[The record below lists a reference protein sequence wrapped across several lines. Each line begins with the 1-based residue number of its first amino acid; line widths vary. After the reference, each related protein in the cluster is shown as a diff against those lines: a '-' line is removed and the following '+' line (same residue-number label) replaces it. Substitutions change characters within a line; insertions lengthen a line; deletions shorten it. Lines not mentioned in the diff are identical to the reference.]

1 MVVSVYAQNGVALVT
16 IDNPPVNAASAAV
29 REGLARALAR
39 TEADRGVS
47 AVILHCAG
55 MTFVA
60 GADISEF
67 GGTPLKPHLPDVID
81 DIERASKPWVAA
93 LHGTVLGGGLEL
105 AMGCHARIAD
115 RNTKLGLPEVTLGL
129 IPGAGGTVR
138 LPRLVTA
145 DLALTMVAGG
155 KPITAPDA
163 QTAGLIDEI
172 ADDDLLERA
181 TGFARE
187 LRHVLPTRER
197 PLRKALDTDSFQ
209 ALSRELRAKARGQ
222 MSPVA
227 AVEAIERALALPFDE
242 ALTAERETFLKLKSS
257 PQSASLRRLF
267 FAERGA
273 LKRDPRARAAS
284 RPLAGV
290 GIVGGGTMGTGI
302 AAACLMRGLPVI
314 LAEQTDKA
322 AQAAR
327 TRVTDT
333 LTASAKRGLVPDLD
347 LTLSRFQTGVELDDL
362 TDADLVIEA
371 VFEDMH
377 VKKSLF
383 AELDR
388 VTKPEAVLATN
399 TSYLDVNEIA
409 SVLKDPSR
417 AIGLHFFSPAHIMKL
432 LEIVLPDRVADDVVA
447 TGAALSKRLGKIGV
461 FSGVCEGFIG
471 NRIMSAYRQEAD
483 FLIEEGASPQE
494 VDAAMRAFG
503 FAMGVFEMQDLAGL
517 DIAWAM
523 RKRRA
528 ASPTPSERYV
538 RAADRLCEAGRFGR
552 KTGAGWYDYT
562 DRGAEPSGF
571 VARVI
576 EEERAAKGITPRVF
590 GAEEIMRRLRT
601 RMSNEAA
608 AVLAEGISASAE
620 DIDVVMVN
628 GYGYPRWRSGLRE
641 E

>member
-538 RAADRLCEAGRFGR
+538 R
-552 KTGAGWYDYT
+552 
-562 DRGAEPSGF
+562 
-571 VARVI
+571 
-576 EEERAAKGITPRVF
+576 
-590 GAEEIMRRLRT
+590 
-601 RMSNEAA
+601 
-608 AVLAEGISASAE
+608 
-620 DIDVVMVN
+620 
-628 GYGYPRWRSGLRE
+628 
-641 E
+641 

>member
-1 MVVSVYAQNGVALVT
+1 MVVSVSAQDGVALVT

-29 REGLARALAR
+29 REGLMKALAR

-47 AVILHCAG
+47 AVVLHCSG

-60 GADISEF
+60 GADVSEF
-67 GGTPLKPHLPDVID
+67 GKPPIEPHLPDVID
-81 DIERASKPWVAA
+81 AIERASKPWVAA

-105 AMGCHARIAD
+105 AMGCHARVAD

-163 QTAGLIDEI
+163 KTAGLIDEI

-181 TGFARE
+181 TGFARGP
-187 LRHVLPTRER
+187 RHVLPTRER
-197 PLRKALDTDSFQ
+197 PLRKAQDAASFE

-222 MSPVA
+222 MSPVS
-227 AVEAIERALALPFDE
+227 AVGAIERALALPFDD
-242 ALTAERETFLKLKSS
+242 ALRAERETFLKLRSS
-257 PQSASLRRLF
+257 PQSAALRRLF
-267 FAERGA
+267 FAERGT
-273 LKRDPRARAAS
+273 LKRDPRARVAP
-284 RPLAGV
+284 RPLTGL
-290 GIVGGGTMGTGI
+290 GIVGGGRMGTGI
-302 AAACLMRGLPVI
+302 AAACLMRGLPVT
-314 LAEQTDKA
+314 LAEQTNEA
-322 AQAAR
+322 AQTAR
-327 TRVTDT
+327 TRVIVT
-333 LTASAKRGLVPDLD
+333 LTASAERGLVPDLD
-347 LTLSRFQTGVELDDL
+347 ATLSRFETGANLDQVA
-362 TDADLVIEA
+362 DADLVIEA

-383 AELDR
+383 SELDR
-388 VTKPEAVLATN
+388 VTSPEAVLATN

-483 FLIEEGASPQE
+483 FLVEEGASPKE
-494 VDAAMRAFG
+494 VDTAMRAFG

-523 RKRRA
+523 RKRWA
-528 ASPTPSERYV
+528 TSGTPSERYV
-538 RAADRLCEAGRFGR
+538 RVADRLCEAGRFGR

-562 DRGAEPSGF
+562 DTGAEHSEF
-571 VARVI
+571 VAQVI
-576 EEERAAKGITPRVF
+576 EEERAAKGIRPRGF

-601 RMSNEAA
+601 RMSDEAVA
-608 AVLAEGISASAE
+608 ILAEGISASAE

-628 GYGYPRWRSGLRE
+628 GYGYPRWRDGLSE
-641 E
+641 G

>member
-93 LHGTVLGGGLEL
+93 LHGTVLGGGLEM

>member
-1 MVVSVYAQNGVALVT
+1 MVISVSTKNGVAVVT

-29 REGLARALAR
+29 RKGLMRALAR
-39 TEADRGVS
+39 TEADHGVS
-47 AVILHCAG
+47 AVVLHCAG

-67 GGTPLKPHLPDVID
+67 GKPPVEPHLPDVID
-81 DIERASKPWVAA
+81 AIERASKPWVAA

-145 DLALTMVAGG
+145 DRALTMVAGG
-155 KPITAPDA
+155 KPITAADA
-163 QTAGLIDEI
+163 RAAGLIDEI
-172 ADDDLLERA
+172 ADDNLLERA
-181 TGFARE
+181 AGFAR
-187 LRHVLPTRER
+187 RPRDVLPTRDR
-197 PLRKALDTDSFQ
+197 PLRKAQDSASLQ

-222 MSPVA
+222 ISPVS
-227 AVEAIERALALPFDE
+227 AVEAIERTLALPFDD
-242 ALTAERETFLKLKSS
+242 ALRAERETFLKLKSS
-257 PQSASLRRLF
+257 PQSTALRRLF
-267 FAERGA
+267 FAERGT
-273 LKRDPRARAAS
+273 LKRDPRTRVAP
-284 RPLAGV
+284 RPLTGV

-302 AAACLMRGLPVI
+302 AAACLMHGLPVI
-314 LAEQTDKA
+314 LVEQTNEA
-322 AQAAR
+322 AQTAR

-333 LTASAKRGLVPDLD
+333 LNASAERGLVPDPD
-347 LTLSRFQTGVELDDL
+347 ATLSLFGTGSNLDELA
-362 TDADLVIEA
+362 DADLVIEA

-383 AELDR
+383 SELDR
-388 VTKPEAVLATN
+388 VTNPEAVLATN

-432 LEIVLPDRVADDVVA
+432 LEIVLPDRVADHVVA

-523 RKRRA
+523 RKRQA
-528 ASPTPSERYV
+528 ASRAPSERYV
-538 RAADRLCEAGRFGR
+538 RIADRLCAAGRFGR

-562 DRGAEPSGF
+562 DKGAEHSKF
-571 VARVI
+571 VAQII
-576 EEERAAKGITPRVF
+576 EEECAAKGITRRRF
-590 GAEEIMRRLRT
+590 GAEEIMQRLRT
-601 RMSNEAA
+601 RMSDEAA
-608 AVLAEGISASAE
+608 AVLAEGISAAAE

-628 GYGYPRWRSGLRE
+628 GYGYPRWRGGLT
-641 E
+641 

>member
-105 AMGCHARIAD
+105 AIGCHARIAD
-115 RNTKLGLPEVTLGL
+115 RNTKLGFPEVTLGL

-163 QTAGLIDEI
+163 RTAGLIDEI

-181 TGFARE
+181 MGFARE
-187 LRHVLPTRER
+187 PRHVLPTRER
-197 PLRKALDTDSFQ
+197 PIRKALDTDSFQ

-273 LKRDPRARAAS
+273 LKRDPRARAAP

-347 LTLSRFQTGVELDDL
+347 VTLSRFQTGAELDDL
-362 TDADLVIEA
+362 TDTDLVIEA

-383 AELDR
+383 AELDL

-409 SVLKDPSR
+409 SVLNDPSR

>member
-67 GGTPLKPHLPDVID
+67 GGTPFKPHLPDVID

-105 AMGCHARIAD
+105 AIGCHARIAD

-138 LPRLVTA
+138 LPRLVTV

-163 QTAGLIDEI
+163 RTAGLIDEI

-181 TGFARE
+181 MGFARE

-197 PLRKALDTDSFQ
+197 PIRKALDTDSFQ

-227 AVEAIERALALPFDE
+227 AVEAIERALALPFDV

-347 LTLSRFQTGVELDDL
+347 VTLSRFQTGAELDDL

-503 FAMGVFEMQDLAGL
+503 FAMGGFEMQDLAGL

-562 DRGAEPSGF
+562 DKGAEPSGF
-571 VARVI
+571 VTRVI

-608 AVLAEGISASAE
+608 TVLAEGISASAE

-628 GYGYPRWRSGLRE
+628 GYGYPRWRSGLSER
-641 E
+641 

>member
-93 LHGTVLGGGLEL
+93 LHGTVLGGGLEM

-187 LRHVLPTRER
+187 PRHVLPTRER

-538 RAADRLCEAGRFGR
+538 RVADRLCEAGRFGR

-562 DRGAEPSGF
+562 DKGAEPSGF

-608 AVLAEGISASAE
+608 TVLAEGISASAE

-628 GYGYPRWRSGLRE
+628 GYGYPRWRSGLSER
-641 E
+641 

>member
-273 LKRDPRARAAS
+273 LKRDPRAWAAS

>member
-187 LRHVLPTRER
+187 PRHVLPTRER

>member
-93 LHGTVLGGGLEL
+93 LHGTVLGGGLEM

-187 LRHVLPTRER
+187 PRHVLPTRER

>member
-494 VDAAMRAFG
+494 VDAAMRA
-503 FAMGVFEMQDLAGL
+503 
-517 DIAWAM
+517 
-523 RKRRA
+523 
-528 ASPTPSERYV
+528 
-538 RAADRLCEAGRFGR
+538 
-552 KTGAGWYDYT
+552 
-562 DRGAEPSGF
+562 
-571 VARVI
+571 
-576 EEERAAKGITPRVF
+576 
-590 GAEEIMRRLRT
+590 
-601 RMSNEAA
+601 
-608 AVLAEGISASAE
+608 
-620 DIDVVMVN
+620 
-628 GYGYPRWRSGLRE
+628 
-641 E
+641 